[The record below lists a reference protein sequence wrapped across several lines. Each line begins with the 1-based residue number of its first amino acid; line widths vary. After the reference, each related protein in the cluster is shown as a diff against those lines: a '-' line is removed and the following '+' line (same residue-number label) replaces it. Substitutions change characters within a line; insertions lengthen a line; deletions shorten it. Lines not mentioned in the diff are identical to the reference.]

1 MNELDL
7 DIRPIAMDEWLPDR
21 CLVGGE
27 PIDPARLTPQAG
39 CSSLCWFYTATALG
53 ISREESLARPLGEV
67 KEEADQDP
75 ACREMLVELYRE
87 TIETHGGCGFV
98 AWLAGKIVGYHTFF
112 PRDIAR
118 RIRFFGWG
126 EDAGDFP
133 ATLVHNCI
141 THIRGE
147 YSRKKIGT
155 RLARTS
161 LAWAK
166 DNGWTRFEVHLVLPD
181 IEDGFRSEQ
190 KSCRTF
196 WEKLGLSV
204 YRTEPASEVTRDVYG
219 VDVRYSMVADLKTW
233 TP

>member
-1 MNELDL
+1 MNNLDL

-21 CLVGGE
+21 CLGGGK
-27 PIDPARLTPQAG
+27 PIDPTKLTLQAG

-53 ISREESLARPLGEV
+53 ISREESLNRPLDEIT
-67 KEEADQDP
+67 KKANREP
-75 ACREMLVELYRE
+75 ACRNMLVDLYRE
-87 TIETHGGCGFV
+87 TIEKHGGCGFV
-98 AWLAGKIVGYHTFF
+98 AWLEGKILGYHTFF

-126 EDAGDFP
+126 EDNDNSIR
-133 ATLVHNCI
+133 TLTHNCI
-141 THIRGE
+141 THVRGD

-155 RLARTS
+155 RLARVS

-166 DNGWTRFEVHLVLPD
+166 DNGWERFEVHLVLPD
-181 IEDGFRSEQ
+181 VEDGYRNEQ

-196 WEKLGLSV
+196 WEKLGLTV
-204 YRTEPASEVTRDVYG
+204 YRTKEDEETQKNYG
-219 VDVRYSMVADLKTW
+219 VPVRHSMAVDMTTW